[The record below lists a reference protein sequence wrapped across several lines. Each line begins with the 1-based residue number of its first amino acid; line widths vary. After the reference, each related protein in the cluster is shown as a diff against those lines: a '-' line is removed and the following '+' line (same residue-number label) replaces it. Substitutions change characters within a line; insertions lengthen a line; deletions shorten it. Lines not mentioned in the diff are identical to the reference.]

1 MSSDSWPPASGLT
14 TKVVPRKDAV
24 LQVYSSRR
32 IAAPASLVLE
42 TLLHIEN
49 YKSWNTWI
57 PSGRIAKQDD
67 SVDDNNKDGASHEV
81 DLSRM
86 RKNSVMVFD
95 VIMDANKP
103 DKFSETNLIVTDIST
118 PEQPSDY
125 LDAEMLQ
132 DPSFDGDVHKVYRV
146 SWATHGGWMTK
157 GLRSERFHEIIP
169 TTDNECE
176 VRTWEIM
183 GGVLA
188 YTVKWMFQSTL
199 QEKFELWTN
208 DLKVWCEKQHQ
219 QHPQQTAGNNP

>member
-1 MSSDSWPPASGLT
+1 MSSSSWPPASGLT

-32 IAAPASLVLE
+32 IAAPAPLVLR
-42 TLLHIEN
+42 TLLHIDN
-49 YKSWNTWI
+49 YKAWNTWV
-57 PSGRIAKQDD
+57 PSGRIVKQDD
-67 SVDDNNKDGASHEV
+67 DVANDDDDENLSH
-81 DLSRM
+81 M
-86 RKNSVMVFD
+86 RKNSIMVFD

-103 DKFSETNLIVTDIST
+103 DQFTETNLMVTDIST
-118 PEQPSDY
+118 PERPSDY

-132 DPSFDGDVHKVYRV
+132 DPSFEGDINKVYRV
-146 SWATHGGWMTK
+146 SWATHGGSWIMAN

-169 TTDNECE
+169 NATGEECE

-199 QEKFELWTN
+199 QEKFELWTS
-208 DLKVWCEKQHQ
+208 DLKGWCEKQHQ
-219 QHPQQTAGNNP
+219 QQQQQQ